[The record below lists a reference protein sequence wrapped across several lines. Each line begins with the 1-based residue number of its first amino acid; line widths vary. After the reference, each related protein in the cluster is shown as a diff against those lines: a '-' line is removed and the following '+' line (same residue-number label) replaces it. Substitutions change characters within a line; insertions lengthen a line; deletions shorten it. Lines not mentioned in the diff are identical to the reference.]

1 MARLSGTQRTIVLIG
16 VTAVVALGAG
26 IGLSRFIIS
35 PAEAAAEAAAP
46 EAGPITVPVEF
57 RTLANDVVI
66 RGDATY
72 EGSTEVNLEAGDF
85 GGAAI
90 VTGKVPDVGSTLGA
104 GDVLLEVTGRPVIVL
119 EGDLPVYRSLRAG
132 SEGPDVVQLKKA
144 LKKLGFFEGGTK
156 NDVYGSGT
164 AAAVKALYDS
174 VGYEPP
180 TASDEAD
187 DAVRMARDAVRG
199 AQESITAIQAE
210 LAAAKRG
217 PSQTEL
223 KSAEFELSEAK
234 IELRR
239 AKRNGTN
246 AEVRAAEFRVSMA
259 ELALKE
265 IKKPADTSAINASLT
280 AAREALQDAQK
291 DLAEA
296 QRAVLTPMP
305 ASEIVFLTSTPR
317 RIDDV
322 FVQRGNRVEGP
333 VMVVSGADLQIKGST
348 SAVDAALLSVDQ
360 EVLIDLPGGEQV
372 TGQILEIGEADGAGA
387 GSRVPVTIVPV
398 DLTDEQIGELQGAN
412 VRVRIPVSST
422 GGDVLAVPIAALTAG
437 PGGEDRVEL
446 WDSVA
451 QTSTLLQVRTGLAAG
466 GFVEVEAI
474 DGTLTAG
481 DLVVVGIEAARA
493 SAAESGNDGDDDGDS
508 PDDSDGSGDSGT
520 ATEEATEETEG

>member
-72 EGSTEVNLEAGDF
+72 EGSTEVTLEAGDF

-90 VTGKVPDVGSTLGA
+90 VTGKVPDVGSTLAA

-119 EGDLPVYRSLRAG
+119 EGDLPVFRSLRAG
-132 SEGPDVVQLKKA
+132 SAGPDVVQLKQA

-156 NDVYGSGT
+156 NDVYGAGT
-164 AAAVKALYDS
+164 AAAVKALYAS

-180 TASDEAD
+180 AASDEAEES
-187 DAVRMARDAVRG
+187 VRSAREMVRSARD
-199 AQESITAIQAE
+199 QITSLEQE
-210 LAAAKRG
+210 LASANGG
-217 PSQTEL
+217 PSAMDL
-223 KSAEFELSEAK
+223 KNAQFELSEAK
-234 IELRR
+234 IELRQ
-239 AKRNGTN
+239 AKKRGTN
-246 AEVRAAEFRVSMA
+246 AEVRAAQHRVDMA

-265 IKKPADTSAINASLT
+265 LKKPADTSGIRSSLT
-280 AAREALQDAQK
+280 AARESLRDAQD

-296 QRAVLTPMP
+296 QRAVLTPLP

-317 RIDDV
+317 RVDDV
-322 FVQRGNRVEGP
+322 YVQRGNRVEGP

-360 EVLIDLPGGEQV
+360 EVLIDLPGGEQAK
-372 TGQILEIGEADGAGA
+372 GAILEIGEADGSGA

-437 PGGEDRVEL
+437 PGGEDRIEL
-446 WDSVA
+446 WDPVA
-451 QTSTLLQVRTGLAAG
+451 QTSKLIQVKTGLAAG
-466 GFVEVEAI
+466 GFAEVEGL
-474 DGTLTAG
+474 DGTFEAG

-493 SAAESGNDGDDDGDS
+493 TAAESEDDDEAGDS
-508 PDDSDGSGDSGT
+508 ETTEDSETS
-520 ATEEATEETEG
+520 TEEATEEAEG